1 MHQNHLTDLRKY
13 LANWHQ
19 LLLDGLK
26 NRHEIE
32 MGRPITGAE
41 WFQVLISTPQFSSA
55 LQWNSL
61 IADIDVLLE
70 SDPEASQVYEAFQ
83 VVICF
88 IQKEVHGSEN
98 SVIHSLNETDTEM
111 RMEWQK
117 VSRLLSQKSDGAPK
131 IDETRA
137 SELRNS
143 WRARQA
149 LKRSAKARRT

>member
-1 MHQNHLTDLRKY
+1 MHQNQLSELRKY
-13 LANWHQ
+13 LASWHQ

-61 IADIDVLLE
+61 IADIDILLE
-70 SDPEASQVYEAFQ
+70 SDPEAGHVHEAFQ
-83 VVICF
+83 VVSCF
-88 IQKEVHGSEN
+88 VQSEIQSSLA
-98 SVIHSLNETDTEM
+98 SVVHSLNETDTEM

-117 VSRLLSQKSDGAPK
+117 VSRLLNQSPEKASK
-131 IDETRA
+131 IDEARA
-137 SELRNS
+137 SEFRS
-143 WRARQA
+143 GWRARQA
-149 LKRSAKARRT
+149 LKRSTRSKR